1 MGSGKS
7 YSGRQLAQQAGIP
20 FVDLDEW
27 IETREG
33 SSIRALFEQKGEPYF
48 REVEQ
53 AALREMARFPDV
65 VVSCGGGTPCFHDNM
80 HWMNEQG
87 VTIYL
92 RASVEILACR
102 LALQPEQRPLLK
114 GMEGERLE
122 AFIRSKL
129 EERRRYYL
137 ESSVIYDQRSADEP
151 VAANLIR
158 HFQNLIG
165 H

>member
-1 MGSGKS
+1 
-7 YSGRQLAQQAGIP
+7 
-20 FVDLDEW
+20 
-27 IETREG
+27 
-33 SSIRALFEQKGEPYF
+33 
-48 REVEQ
+48 
-53 AALREMARFPDV
+53 MARFPDV